1 MEPVSSSRLPFLR
14 PSSLER
20 SHPSAFSGFVGY
32 SPWLSSSSSRIR
44 SEEGRSL
51 RTVHQENVAYL
62 REELRNAGVCP
73 HHHTFQADSH
83 NLLIIKTVSDLLD
96 LQVSVQHTP
105 SHIIP
110 VHVGDPI
117 LSSTLSDNL
126 LRNHG
131 HYVQVSRVEDN
142 ILGDGDHS
150 FPGQAINYPTV
161 ARGEEK
167 LRVAPTP
174 HHTKSVFQHSVDGT
188 QKRVR
193 NQKVEKGQNLQSC
206 SQVNDGPVCVGLD
219 QRMEGTWPPSQ
230 PKTGRMSACL
240 LCFLQV

>member
-1 MEPVSSSRLPFLR
+1 MQVRSYGAGFIFTTSLPPTVLAGAIASIRLLRFCLDIPHGCPHPHLVSGVKRDVPFVLFIR
-14 PSSLER
+14 RMWPTFER
-20 SHPSAFSGFVGY
+20 NFATLGY
-32 SPWLSSSSSRIR
+32 R
-44 SEEGRSL
+44 
-51 RTVHQENVAYL
+51 Q
-62 REELRNAGVCP
+62 

-131 HYVQVSRVEDN
+131 HYVQVGRVDHMLGDGDN

-150 FPGQAINYPTV
+150 FPKQAINYPTV

-174 HHTKSVFQHSVDGT
+174 HHTKLVFQHSVDGT
-188 QKRVR
+188 QK
-193 NQKVEKGQNLQSC
+193 GS
-206 SQVNDGPVCVGLD
+206 
-219 QRMEGTWPPSQ
+219 
-230 PKTGRMSACL
+230 KTKKR
-240 LCFLQV
+240 